1 MTRNTPA
8 PAPARANPL
17 SSAKMKVGQRHVPT
31 HEPYTAKGPI
41 DLSEYVR
48 TAASARTTLPEGRVE
63 HLVGMLVEVSGI
75 AAAVGSQL
83 EASME
88 GEPLGLEVVG
98 FRKGHV
104 LTAPLGPTAG
114 LKPGTPVRTRPAAGV
129 AAVGPALLGRVIDA
143 FGKPLDGLAA
153 PPLGSRASLK
163 AQAPEPFSRKPV
175 DTALETGVAAL
186 DALLPLGRGQRI
198 GLFAGTGV
206 GKSTLLGMLC
216 RHSSADVIVVGLIG
230 ERGREVGDFVRNAL
244 GREGLARSVVVV
256 ATGDAPPFARVR
268 GAFRA
273 TAIAEHFRAQGKHV
287 LLMMDSVTR
296 FAMAMREATLAAG
309 EPPLTKGYTPSVF
322 AALPALLE
330 RAGNDKGEGSIT
342 AIYTVLVEGD
352 DLQDP
357 VADAVRGILDGHIV
371 LSRKLADR
379 GIFPAVD
386 VLKSVSRVIHD
397 ISTEPHVKAAATVRD
412 RIAAYTD
419 AADLI
424 QIGAYVKGSDPR
436 IDAAQ
441 ASVPKIEALIRQGL
455 TEKIPRAE
463 SITKLLNIAGVKA

>member
-1 MTRNTPA
+1 M
-8 PAPARANPL
+8 
-17 SSAKMKVGQRHVPT
+17 
-31 HEPYTAKGPI
+31 I

-48 TAASARTTLPEGRVE
+48 TAHTARTTLPEGRVE

-83 EASME
+83 EASVD
-88 GEPLGLEVVG
+88 GVPLGLEVVG
-98 FRKGHV
+98 FKRGHV
-104 LTAPLGPTAG
+104 LTAPLGATAG
-114 LKPGTPVRTRPAAGV
+114 LKPGAPVRTRPGAAV

-143 FGKPLDGLAA
+143 FGKPLDGK
-153 PPLGSRASLK
+153 PPPSCGSRAALK
-163 AQAPEPFSRKPV
+163 ASAPEPFSRKPI
-175 DTALETGVAAL
+175 DTALETGVAAI
-186 DALLPLGRGQRI
+186 DALLPLGRGQRV

-216 RHSSADVIVVGLIG
+216 RHSNADVIVVGLIG
-230 ERGREVGDFVRNAL
+230 ERGREVGDFVRSAL
-244 GREGLARSVVVV
+244 GPEGLARSVVVV

-287 LLMMDSVTR
+287 LLLMDSVTR

-330 RAGNDKGEGSIT
+330 RAGNDHGPGSIT

-386 VLKSVSRVIHD
+386 LLKSVSRVIHD
-397 ISTEPHVKAAATVRD
+397 ITTDAHARAAASARD
-412 RIAAYTD
+412 RIATYTD

-424 QIGAYVKGSDPR
+424 QIGAYVAGSDPR
-436 IDAAQ
+436 VDAAR
-441 ASVPKIEALIRQGL
+441 AAMPKIEALIRQGL
-455 TEKIPRAE
+455 TEKIARAA
-463 SITKLLNIAGVKA
+463 SIERLLAVAGSTA